1 MGDASTTGETA
12 LHRASRFARLACIR
26 ALLAAGA
33 CPLRA
38 TNRQV
43 PLTLTLTLALAL
55 TLTRTLALTLTNR
68 QLDSALDVAGKSD
81 KRINRAARLSVRKL
95 LLEAAPHPNPNP
107 NPSPNPKPNPS
118 PRVTLTLSYPNRNRN

>member
-43 PLTLTLTLALAL
+43 PLTLTLALAP

-118 PRVTLTLSYPNRNRN
+118 PRVTLTLSYPTILPKP